1 MQPAVIKYSPASEY
15 FFREGCFINE
25 LSNRPDDD
33 GLSIARVRVRAG
45 EGTRW
50 HSLNDTIERYVILH
64 GTGMVEIGNLP
75 PQEVGVGDVVYIPAG
90 CRQRIFNPGEGD
102 LVFLA
107 LCTPRFVSGCYS
119 DIEEKVA
126 T

>member
-1 MQPAVIKYSPASEY
+1 MQPSVIKFSSAAEY

-33 GLSIARVRVRAG
+33 ELSIAQARVRPG

-50 HSLNDTIERYVILH
+50 HLLKDRIERYVILQ
-64 GTGMVEIGNLP
+64 GSGMVEIGDQP
-75 PQEVGVGDVVYIPAG
+75 PQGVTVGDVVCIPAG
-90 CRQRIFNPGEGD
+90 CPQRIINGGETD

-107 LCTPRFVSGCYS
+107 LCTPRFVPDCYVEMSGDPS
-119 DIEEKVA
+119 R
-126 T
+126 

>member
-64 GTGMVEIGNLP
+64 GP
-75 PQEVGVGDVVYIPAG
+75 
-90 CRQRIFNPGEGD
+90 
-102 LVFLA
+102 
-107 LCTPRFVSGCYS
+107 
-119 DIEEKVA
+119 
-126 T
+126 